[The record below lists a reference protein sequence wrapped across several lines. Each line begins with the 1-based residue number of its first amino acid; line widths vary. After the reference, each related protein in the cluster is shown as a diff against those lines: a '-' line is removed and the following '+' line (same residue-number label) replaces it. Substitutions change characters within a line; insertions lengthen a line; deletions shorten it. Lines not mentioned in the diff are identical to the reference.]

1 MKKPLNIIL
10 AAVLLIAVLY
20 FAGNQGWLDNTPL
33 ESLKLNKTDNVS
45 ERVVEQTKQL
55 GSQVGEVGGHVRN
68 VLGDNVEVD
77 EEKADKALHEK
88 TIDYAK
94 YMYCK
99 QVVEKF
105 ENKF

>member
-1 MKKPLNIIL
+1 MKKTLNIIL
-10 AAVLLIAVLY
+10 AAVLSIAVLY
-20 FAGNQGWLDNTPL
+20 FAGSQGWLDNTPL
-33 ESLKLNKTDNVS
+33 ESLKLNEVNNAP
-45 ERVVEQTKQL
+45 EQIVEQTKQL

-99 QVVEKF
+99 QVVEEF